1 MRTLYARL
9 RTDHSRELANYR
21 HLIEV
26 KDDPF
31 YKSCNEG
38 LVENIYHVLCECS
51 ALEEIR
57 YRVFGGPVELSQM
70 TSNPEKCRLIL
81 RHRFKDLYLKEEH
94 IAGTIEERDGN
105 VRGASNAHACAAFSA
120 ST

>member
-1 MRTLYARL
+1 MKEQNGDRKKSKLELERKWPRSVRTLYARL

-21 HLIEV
+21 YLIEV

-57 YRVFGGPVELSQM
+57 Y
-70 TSNPEKCRLIL
+70 
-81 RHRFKDLYLKEEH
+81 
-94 IAGTIEERDGN
+94 
-105 VRGASNAHACAAFSA
+105 
-120 ST
+120 

>member
-1 MRTLYARL
+1 MYVDRKKPKLELERKWPRSVRTLYSRL

-21 HLIEV
+21 YLIEAE
-26 KDDPF
+26 DEPF
-31 YKSCNEG
+31 CTSCDEG
-38 LVENIYHVLCECS
+38 RVENIQHVLCECS

-70 TSNPEKCRLIL
+70 TSNPEKCRLVL

-94 IAGTIEERDGN
+94 IAGTIEEGR
-105 VRGASNAHACAAFSA
+105 
-120 ST
+120 